1 MGNNKQH
8 VTDKYV
14 TGKGELV
21 GFIALTKPST
31 KFNKEGVYTVNIL
44 LPKEEGEALYQKIK
58 DIRTEQ
64 FKTYGKGTKVADITK
79 CKPYTTVDEE
89 TGEEIADPAGRY
101 VLTANSSAY
110 IKDGKIGKRIQI
122 INAKKKPVKNIS
134 IGEGTIA
141 RLGVVLSGY
150 SVAGKTGVSVKLG
163 LVQIIE
169 LVEYSGSAFSLDAFD
184 EEDGF
189 DGLGEE
195 FTDDAPTTPENNNE
209 VPFDEDDDEEADF

>member
-1 MGNNKQH
+1 MAKEKKS
-8 VTDKYV
+8 VVRKY
-14 TGKGELV
+14 TSPKGTLV
-21 GFIALTKPST
+21 GFISIFEPST
-31 KFNKEGVYTVNIL
+31 KFNKDGVYQAHIL
-44 LPKEEGEALYQKIK
+44 LSKEDGEKLAAEIK
-58 DIRTEQ
+58 EVRTEQ

-110 IKDGKIGKRIQI
+110 IKDNKISKRIQI

-169 LVEYSGSAFSLDAFD
+169 LVEYAGSAFSLDAFD
-184 EEDGF
+184 EEEGF
-189 DGLGEE
+189 EGLGEE
-195 FTDDAPTTPENNNE
+195 FTEDAPTTPERNNE
-209 VPFDEDDDEEADF
+209 VPFDEDDEEADF